1 MAIIAAQRAGPGS
14 GVEAKQS
21 SAWMEILC
29 MPSEKGKARRATGL
43 NAGNKRSLINEDS
56 MYHNTDACQLFT
68 RVRQKPD
75 CLLTKVHGASTEYL
89 HPQPRADQEKKS
101 SRFTASHTS
110 NVTQVIYDIRQVLF
124 VNRHRRVILPKHNPF
139 PALFDINF
147 YRLSGWDFK
156 IAHSTSIHIGAFHG

>member
-1 MAIIAAQRAGPGS
+1 MAIIAAQRAGLGS
-14 GVEAKQS
+14 EVEVKQR
-21 SAWMEILC
+21 SAWMAIMC
-29 MPSEKGKARRATGL
+29 TCNEKGKARRATGL
-43 NAGNKRSLINEDS
+43 NAGNKRSLINENS

-75 CLLTKVHGASTEYL
+75 CLLTKVHGDKYGVFASE
-89 HPQPRADQEKKS
+89 PRADQEKKS
-101 SRFTASHTS
+101 SRFTASYTS